1 MVSVRYGGKKGRKI
15 SLALSD
21 DLVVTRTREPRS
33 LESAVSTRDS
43 LEALDRSQL
52 IVSFPDAGV
61 DVHRVTAP
69 KSLKARRDAVR
80 SVLKAEPGLR
90 FAGRALVDAKSKR
103 PVIYTDNL
111 FVKFRDD
118 AAASKCRALFK
129 SLGLTVKRE
138 LSFVSNA
145 FFASAPE
152 GTGLEIF
159 SIANALLEEDLVE
172 LCHPELIREVR
183 HRAAFPQQWH
193 LKKATIRGQIVDQ
206 HANVE
211 AAWELSEGDGVII
224 AVIDDGVDL
233 EHEEFTGAGKIVS
246 PRDVTRKTDN
256 PRPGFWN
263 HHGTPCAGVACAN
276 GLHGASGVAPK
287 ARLMPIRLVSG
298 LGSQDEADAF
308 VWAADHG
315 AAVISCSWGPQ
326 DGAWWDPN
334 DPLHDQVV
342 PLPDG
347 TRLAIDYAITNGR
360 GGKGCVI
367 CWAAGNGNESV
378 DNDGYA
384 SYEKVISVAACSDRG
399 QRSVYSD
406 FGQANWCCFPSNN
419 FGPPPPLTP
428 GIWTTDRTGRAGYN
442 TQPSPEG
449 DYVDSFG
456 GTSSACPGAAGIA
469 ALVLARNPELRWD
482 EVKEILKQSCD
493 QIDADDGGY
502 DANGHSPKYGYGRL
516 NGRRAVELAVPSA
529 SEYTAIH
536 TAIQTVA
543 IKDLQTSRL
552 ASHVGNEAAMKNVK
566 ISVVIQHTHIGD
578 LVVEIVPPSATGV
591 GPIVLHNR
599 EGGSAR
605 NISRTY
611 DPLNTGALAQ
621 LLGKSP
627 QGAWTLQVHDKE
639 RHDVGKIERFSVEL
653 EL

>member
-1 MVSVRYGGKKGRKI
+1 MYWLRYGGKTGKKI
-15 SLALSD
+15 SLSLSD
-21 DLVVTRTREPRS
+21 DLIVTRTRESRS
-33 LESAVSTRDS
+33 LESAVSIRGS
-43 LEALDRSQL
+43 FEALDRTEV
-52 IVSFPDAGV
+52 IASFPDAGV
-61 DVHRVTAP
+61 DVHRVIA
-69 KSLKARRDAVR
+69 SKAVKASRDSVR
-80 SVLKAEPGLR
+80 KALKAESGVR
-90 FAGRALVDAKSKR
+90 FAGRVLVDPKSKR
-103 PVIYTDNL
+103 PVIYTENL

-118 AAASKCRALFK
+118 AAPRKCRSLLK
-129 SLGLTVKRE
+129 SLGLTVKRD
-138 LSFVSNA
+138 LVFVSNA
-145 FFASAPE
+145 FFVSAPE
-152 GTGLEIF
+152 GTGLEVF
-159 SIANALLEEDLVE
+159 AVANSLLKEELVE

-183 HRAAFPQQWH
+183 RRTAFPQQWH
-193 LKKATIRGQIVDQ
+193 LKKATIAGQVVDQ

-224 AVIDDGVDL
+224 AVIDDGVDID
-233 EHEEFTGAGKIVS
+233 HEEFSGAGKIVS

-256 PRPGFWN
+256 PRPGYQD
-263 HHGTPCAGVACAN
+263 HHGTACAGVACAN

-287 ARLMPIRLVSG
+287 ARLLPIRLASG
-298 LGSQDEADAF
+298 LGSQSEADAF

-315 AAVISCSWGPQ
+315 ASVISCSWGPR

-334 DPLHDQVV
+334 DPIHNQVV

-360 GGKGCVI
+360 GGRGCVI

-384 SYEKVISVAACSDRG
+384 SYGKVISVAACSDRG

-406 FGQANWCCFPSNN
+406 FGRANWCCFPSDNV
-419 FGPPPPLTP
+419 GPPDPLTP
-428 GIWTTDRTGRAGYN
+428 GIWTTDRTGRVGYN

-449 DYVDSFG
+449 DYADSFG

-493 QIDADDGGY
+493 RIDTDGGEY
-502 DANGHSPKYGYGRL
+502 DANGHSTKYGFGRL
-516 NGRRAVELAVPSA
+516 NGRRAVELAIPSA
-529 SEYTAIH
+529 ASYTAIH
-536 TAIQTVA
+536 TAIQAVE
-543 IKDLQTSRL
+543 IKDLQICSL
-552 ASHVGNEAAMKNVK
+552 SAHVGDEAAVKNVK
-566 ISVVIQHTHIGD
+566 ISVVIEHTYIGD
-578 LVVEIVPPSATGV
+578 LVVELIPPSASGV

-611 DPLNTGALAQ
+611 DALNTHALAS
-621 LLGKSP
+621 LFGKSP
-627 QGAWTLQVHDKE
+627 QGTWTLRVQDKA

-653 EL
+653 EF

>member
-1 MVSVRYGGKKGRKI
+1 MYSLRYGGKTGKKI

-21 DLVVTRTREPRS
+21 DLVVTRTRESRS

-43 LEALDRSQL
+43 LEALDHSQV
-52 IVSFPDAGV
+52 IASFPDAGV

-69 KSLKARRDAVR
+69 KAVKASRDAVR
-80 SVLKAEPGLR
+80 KALKAEPGLR
-90 FAGRALVDAKSKR
+90 FAGRALVDPKSKR
-103 PVIYTDNL
+103 PVIYTENL

-118 AAASKCRALFK
+118 AAVSKCRGLLK
-129 SLGLTVKRE
+129 SLGLTARRE
-138 LSFVSNA
+138 LGFAPNA
-145 FFASAPE
+145 FFVSAPE
-152 GTGLEIF
+152 DTGLEIF
-159 SIANALLEEDLVE
+159 AIANALLQEDLVE

-183 HRAAFPQQWH
+183 RRGAFPQQWH
-193 LKKATIRGQIVDQ
+193 LKKATIGGQVVDQ

-211 AAWELSEGDGVII
+211 AAWELSEGQGVII

-233 EHEEFTGAGKIVS
+233 DHEEFTGAGKIAS
-246 PRDVTRKTDN
+246 PRDVTRGTDN
-256 PRPGFWN
+256 PRPGLRD
-263 HHGTPCAGVACAN
+263 HHGTACAGVACAN
-276 GLHGASGVAPK
+276 GLQGASGVAPK
-287 ARLMPIRLVSG
+287 ARLMPIRLTSG
-298 LGSQDEADAF
+298 LGSQAEADAF

-315 AAVISCSWGPQ
+315 ASVISCSWGPL
-326 DGAWWDPN
+326 DGAWWDPD
-334 DPLHDQVV
+334 DPLHNQVV

-384 SYEKVISVAACSDRG
+384 SYGKVISVAACSDRG
-399 QRSVYSD
+399 QRSAYSD

-419 FGPPPPLTP
+419 FGPPAPLTP

-442 TQPSPEG
+442 TRPSPDG

-482 EVKEILKQSCD
+482 EVKENLKQSCD
-493 QIDADDGGY
+493 RIDADGGEY
-502 DANGHSPKYGYGRL
+502 DANGHSPKYGFGRL
-516 NGRRAVELAVPSA
+516 NGRRAVELAIPSTSA
-529 SEYTAIH
+529 YTAIH
-536 TAIQTVA
+536 TAIQTVE
-543 IKDLQTSRL
+543 IKDLQTSSL
-552 ASHVGNEAAMKNVK
+552 SAHVGDDAAMKSVK
-566 ISVVIQHTHIGD
+566 VSVVIEHTYIGD
-578 LVVEIVPPSATGV
+578 LVVEIVPPSVTGV
-591 GPIVLHNR
+591 GSIVLHNR

-611 DPLNTGALAQ
+611 DPLNTNALAQ

-627 QGAWTLQVHDKE
+627 QGAWTLRVHDKA